1 MRKKA
6 LLLYLVLG
14 LFSCNFFKQDTDK
27 LLVTVYGDKL
37 YFSDI
42 QDLISPDL
50 SSEDSLKLIQALCEN
65 GQRNNSLFKKLKLT
79 FH

>member
-1 MRKKA
+1 MRKKH
-6 LLLYLVLG
+6 YYYILVLG

-50 SSEDSLKLIQALCEN
+50 RSEDS
-65 GQRNNSLFKKLKLT
+65 FKVSAGTL
-79 FH
+79 